1 MSTGLILMFV
11 ALAVCLLIGVPVA
24 FSIGI
29 SCMTLLYVNGGP
41 SLDILLQRMV
51 SGAKSFNMLA
61 MPMFI
66 FAGALMIYGSTPRLI
81 RLANML
87 LRRVPGGLGAT
98 AMAACGFFGAV
109 SGSGVASA
117 AAIGKIIGPSMLE
130 QGYPKGLTAGL
141 IAAGGTMACIIPP
154 SIVMVVYGQSAS
166 VSVGDMFLGG
176 VIPGLLTICAL
187 IALNGFFAARR
198 QKKEERDDHVYTA
211 GEAIKVLLDAFL
223 PLLMPV
229 AILGGV
235 FSGLCTATEAAV
247 VAVIYAFLLAV
258 FVYREL
264 TLKDFFHVAADAV
277 VSTGV
282 IMIII
287 SVASPF
293 GWIMSTQ
300 KVPQMFA
307 NWLMGI
313 TDSKFLI
320 LAFIFL
326 LLMVLGMFMETVCI
340 IILVTPILLPI
351 AVSVGMTP
359 LHFGIALLMSLMVG
373 SLTPPLSVNLFTS
386 CRVLGMKVDEA
397 FPDTL
402 YVIATVAIM
411 SIITFAVPG
420 LSEFLPTVLGGG
432 A

>member
-1 MSTGLILMFV
+1 MSLGLICLFV
-11 ALAVCLLIGVPVA
+11 VLGVCLIIGVPVA

-29 SCMTLLYVNGGP
+29 SCMSLLLINGNP
-41 SLDILLQRMV
+41 PLDIIIQRMA
-51 SGAKSFNMLA
+51 SGARSFNMLA

-66 FAGALMIYGSTPRLI
+66 FAGALMVYGSTPRLMKF
-81 RLANML
+81 ANML

-117 AAIGKIIGPSMLE
+117 AAIGKIIGPEMLD

-154 SIVMVVYGQSAS
+154 SIVMVVYAQSAS
-166 VSVGDMFLGG
+166 VSIGDMFLAG
-176 VIPGLLTICAL
+176 VIPGLLTIGAL
-187 IALNGFFAARR
+187 ITLNCFFAVRR
-198 QKKEERDDHVYTA
+198 SKKEEKDTHVYTMK
-211 GEAIKVLLDAFL
+211 ERIHITLDAIL

-229 AILGGV
+229 CVLGGV

-247 VAVIYAFLLAV
+247 TAVIYSFILAV

-264 TLKDFFHVAADAV
+264 TFKDFFRVAADSV
-277 VSTGV
+277 VTSGV
-282 IMIII
+282 IMLII
-287 SVASPF
+287 SCATPF

-300 KVPQMFA
+300 KVPTLFA
-307 NWLMGI
+307 EWLMGI
-313 TDSKFLI
+313 TNSTILI
-320 LAFIFL
+320 LAFMFL
-326 LLMVLGMFMETVCI
+326 LLLFLGTFMETICI

-351 AVSVGMTP
+351 ATSLGIEP
-359 LHFGIALLMSLMVG
+359 IHFGVAMLMNLMVG

-402 YVIATVAIM
+402 YVIGTVTIM
-411 SIITFAVPG
+411 AIITWAVPA
-420 LSEFLPTVLGGG
+420 LSQALPALLG
-432 A
+432 

>member
-1 MSTGLILMFV
+1 MNTGLILMFV

-41 SLDILLQRMV
+41 SMDILLQRMV

-66 FAGALMIYGSTPRLI
+66 FAGALMVYGSTPRLI
-81 RLANML
+81 KLANML
-87 LRRVPGGLGAT
+87 LRKFPGGLGAT

-130 QGYPKGLTAGL
+130 EGYPKGLTAGL

-154 SIVMVVYGQSAS
+154 SIVMVVYAQSAS

-176 VIPGLLTICAL
+176 VVPGLLTIIAL
-187 IALNGFFAARR
+187 IALNSFFAVRR
-198 QKKEERDDHVYTA
+198 QKKENKDPHEYTVNERMK
-211 GEAIKVLLDAFL
+211 IILDALL

-247 VAVIYAFLLAV
+247 VAVVYALFLAV

-264 TLKDFFHVAADAV
+264 TLKDFFKVSADAV

-282 IMIII
+282 IMLII

-293 GWIMSTQ
+293 GWLMSTQ

-307 NWLMGI
+307 SWLMSI

-326 LLMVLGMFMETVCI
+326 LLMILGMFMETGCI
-340 IILVTPILLPI
+340 IILTTPILLPI
-351 AVSVGMTP
+351 ATQFGIDPVHFGVLCCFNLTIGLISPPVGMT
-359 LHFGIALLMSLMVG
+359 LFVTANVAKVKLTALFKEVI
-373 SLTPPLSVNLFTS
+373 PFV
-386 CRVLGMKVDEA
+386 VLGYA
-397 FPDTL
+397 TL
-402 YVIATVAIM
+402 FLITYVPQIV
-411 SIITFAVPG
+411 TFIPN
-420 LSEFLPTVLGGG
+420 LLK
-432 A
+432 